1 MPEALHSSRSF
12 KRLCSGALTD
22 GRIIRFRLDWDV
34 RGLVP
39 PPSDSSAPPSIM
51 IGRSPLLRT
60 VADTR
65 SFHILPS

>member
-22 GRIIRFRLDWDV
+22 GRIIRLDRDV
-34 RGLVP
+34 RGLIP
-39 PPSDSSAPPSIM
+39 ASSDSSVPPSFIT
-51 IGRSPLLRT
+51 GRSPLLLT
-60 VADTR
+60 VAETR